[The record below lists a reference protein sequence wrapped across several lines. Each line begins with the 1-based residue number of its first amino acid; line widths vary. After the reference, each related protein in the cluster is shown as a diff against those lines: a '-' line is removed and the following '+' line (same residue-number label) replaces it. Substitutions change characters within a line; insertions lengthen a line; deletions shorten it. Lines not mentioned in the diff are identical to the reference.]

1 MTTTTERTKNGYSA
15 PTGLDI
21 SLIDPALHRKYSP
34 NLYAFLRARKH
45 SSQLRLA
52 RVFIDQA
59 GVEYLGFLDD
69 TGCLIGA
76 RLTQVLCDGA
86 KTAVVSYCGGNK
98 WRELTNF
105 WSEYI
110 EDGRCALDRAHKMPF
125 IGSEHRWHVAGG
137 IRKCLWCNKASQ
149 VLKRTVKEVVSESW
163 EPANSSAE

>member
-1 MTTTTERTKNGYSA
+1 MTATTERTKNGYSA

-21 SLIDPALHRKYSP
+21 RLIDPALHRKYSP
-34 NLYAFLRARKH
+34 NLYAFLNARKN

-86 KTAVVSYCGGNK
+86 KTTVVSYCGAK
-98 WRELTNF
+98 DWRELPDF
-105 WSEYI
+105 WAQYVA
-110 EDGRCALDRAHKMPF
+110 DGRCAVDRAHKMPF
-125 IGSEHRWHVAGG
+125 IGSEHRWRVAGES
-137 IRKCLWCNKASQ
+137 RDCLWCGKVSQ
-149 VLKRTVKEVVSESW
+149 VLKRTVAEVVTQQW
-163 EPANSSAE
+163 EPAVSSAE